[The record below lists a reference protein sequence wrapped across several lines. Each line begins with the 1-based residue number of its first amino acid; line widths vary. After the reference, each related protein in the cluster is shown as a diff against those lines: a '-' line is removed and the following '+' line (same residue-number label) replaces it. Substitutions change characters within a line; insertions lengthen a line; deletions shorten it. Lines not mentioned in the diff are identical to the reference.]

1 MGSFGVPFVAEAS
14 GLQHFRPDLRSG
26 CHDCPTAAAVFHR
39 SKEHVGQA
47 KKPMISLGQK
57 KNESMAGSHLDLDL
71 NDLNILTKV
80 WICACL
86 ESYDGFLSKCGILV
100 FCKIK
105 VWIGTM
111 IDQAMAVHM
120 LAGSKNEE
128 VRSQWLANEQLRR
141 RNVLKYL
148 KHNKSTAQV

>member
-1 MGSFGVPFVAEAS
+1 MQPRRRMPRLPHSCCHVSPVQRAPHWPSQETNDLFGP
-14 GLQHFRPDLRSG
+14 
-26 CHDCPTAAAVFHR
+26 
-39 SKEHVGQA
+39 KE
-47 KKPMISLGQK
+47 
-57 KNESMAGSHLDLDL
+57 KNESMAGSHLDL
-71 NDLNILTKV
+71 NILRKV

-86 ESYDGFLSKCGILV
+86 ESHDGFLSKLGILV

>member
-1 MGSFGVPFVAEAS
+1 MHAWNHMMGFS
-14 GLQHFRPDLRSG
+14 L
-26 CHDCPTAAAVFHR
+26 
-39 SKEHVGQA
+39 HVVLSYSA
-47 KKPMISLGQK
+47 K
-57 KNESMAGSHLDLDL
+57 
-71 NDLNILTKV
+71 
-80 WICACL
+80 
-86 ESYDGFLSKCGILV
+86 SKCGSE
-100 FCKIK
+100 
-105 VWIGTM
+105 TM